1 MHTGN
6 LATYIASGNGHTCA
20 LLADSSI
27 VCWGLNS
34 FGQLGIGSTANVG
47 SAPNQMGGKLV
58 PVSLKPGISLAR
70 SIARS
75 LPIASL
81 PPSLPPSLPLS
92 PFLALALA
100 HPSSRTGSVA
110 TSLAAGDMHTCA
122 LLDGGGMVCWGR
134 NDQGQLGV
142 GSTVTVGNL
151 AGQMGTKLQSVDM
164 GPGRHALFMTAL
176 RELIRCFVLQKCY
189 LCAGLRLKPI
199 HCKEASKT

>member
-1 MHTGN
+1 MR
-6 LATYIASGNGHTCA
+6 
-20 LLADSSI
+20 SSR
-27 VCWGLNS
+27 
-34 FGQLGIGSTANVG
+34 GQQHRLLGIEFVRPAWDWKHRQRRIGAESN
-47 SAPNQMGGKLV
+47 GGKISACE
-58 PVSLKPGISLAR
+58 PQTRYISCSLNCSL
-70 SIARS
+70 SPYCFS
-75 LPIASL
+75 P
-81 PPSLPPSLPLS
+81 PPSLPLS